1 MKIDAGRSRMAV
13 SGLCPMGPPQSRPSG
28 FVGRGG
34 ARERMELS
42 PQAEAEQSG
51 LCSMG
56 PPQSRP
62 SGFVGRGGA
71 RERVELSPQAEAE
84 QSGLC
89 SMGPPQSRPSGF
101 VGRGGA
107 RERVELSPQAE
118 AEQSGLCLS
127 GAPAK
132 PSLRLCGE
140 RRSKGACGAFA
151 AGGSGMK
158 RTLRRRGGVL
168 VSTGVPK
175 QE

>member
-1 MKIDAGRSRMAV
+1 MQGRQRGQKRDEADFA
-13 SGLCPMGPPQSRPSG
+13 PMGLSQSRPSG

-34 ARERMELS
+34 ARKRN
-42 PQAEAEQSG
+42 EADFA
-51 LCSMG
+51 SMG
-56 PPQSRP
+56 P
-62 SGFVGRGGA
+62 
-71 RERVELSPQAEAE
+71 
-84 QSGLC
+84 
-89 SMGPPQSRPSGF
+89 
-101 VGRGGA
+101 
-107 RERVELSPQAE
+107 
-118 AEQSGLCLS
+118 
-127 GAPAK
+127 PAK